1 MRIRK
6 TGWYTLFVLVV
17 LSACRPKHEVELRK
31 ITNIEVDATTE
42 PMLRANALLYN
53 PNNIRMTLKRIDM
66 DVYVDDKK
74 AALIHQQLKTKIPAQ
89 AEFTVPLEVTLN
101 LKELGFLDT
110 VFAVLGGKKMKIRYK
125 GSLRLTYK
133 GIPIT
138 VPVDYTDEIRVRL

>member
-17 LSACRPKHEVELRK
+17 LSACRPKQEVELRK

-89 AEFTVPLEVTLN
+89 AEFTVPLEVKLN